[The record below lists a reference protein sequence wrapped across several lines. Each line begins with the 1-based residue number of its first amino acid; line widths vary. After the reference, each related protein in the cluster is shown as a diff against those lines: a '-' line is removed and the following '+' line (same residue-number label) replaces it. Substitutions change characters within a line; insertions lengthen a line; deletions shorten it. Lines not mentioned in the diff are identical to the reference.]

1 MNTLTKIGVWLVGIL
16 SALFLTSPAY
26 AVLPIE
32 QFETDSGV
40 GVWFVKADAIPMLD
54 IEIRF
59 NAGQRLD
66 KFAGIGVSALTAAL
80 MDAGAGARS
89 EAELAD
95 AFARIGAQRA
105 SWASDDSASVR
116 LRTVLSEP
124 ELSSALQLFTDM
136 LVRPKFE
143 PQALTREK
151 QRTAQAIREGDTRA
165 SVLAG
170 RAYYR
175 LNYGEHPYGYQLS
188 EARLAEITQD
198 NLREFHQKYYVQ
210 SRATIAIVGA
220 IDRAKAKEIASALVA
235 ELPATGKPVQALP
248 PVPMLTEARDERIEH
263 PGAQSHILMGMPL
276 LARGDPDYFPLLL
289 GNSVLGGAGFVSRLY
304 QEVREQRGLT
314 YSVSSHFA
322 PKAQPGLFTVSL
334 QTQRQ
339 KTDEALQ
346 VVRQVLEDYVR
357 DGPSAK
363 ELEAARSNLVGGFV
377 FRVDSNRKILGLL
390 SAIGFHG
397 LPIDYLDQWVNRIN
411 QVTLAQVKDALA
423 RRINPKQ
430 MVTVVVGQATPVEK

>member
-1 MNTLTKIGVWLVGIL
+1 MTTIKRLSLWVIGFVSTMLLTPL
-16 SALFLTSPAY
+16 AY

-32 QFETDSGV
+32 HFKTNSGV
-40 GVWFVKADAIPMLD
+40 GVWFVQADAIPMLD

-80 MDAGAGARS
+80 MDAGAGKRS

-105 SWASDDSASVR
+105 SWAGDDSASVR
-116 LRTVLSEP
+116 LRTVLTEP
-124 ELSSALQLFTDM
+124 ELASALELFADM
-136 LVRPKFE
+136 LVRPSFE
-143 PQALTREK
+143 NQALLREK
-151 QRTAQAIREGDTRA
+151 QRTVQAIREGDTRA
-165 SVLAG
+165 SVIAG
-170 RAYYR
+170 RAFYR
-175 LNYGEHPYGYQLS
+175 LNYGDHPYGYQLT
-188 EARLAEITQD
+188 EQRLKEITRD
-198 NLREFHQKYYVQ
+198 NLREFHKNYFVQ

-220 IDRAKAKEIASALVA
+220 IDRVRAKQIAEALVA
-235 ELPATGKPVQALP
+235 ELPVSGKPVQAMP
-248 PVPMLTEARDERIEH
+248 PVPLLTAARSERIKH

-314 YSVSSHFA
+314 YSVSSHFV

-334 QTQRQ
+334 QTQQER
-339 KTDEALQ
+339 TDEALQ
-346 VVRQVLEDYVR
+346 VVRQVLEKFVSE
-357 DGPSAK
+357 GPSPK

-397 LPIDYLDQWVNRIN
+397 LELDYLEQWVNRIN
-411 QVTLAQVKDALA
+411 EVTLAQVKDALI
-423 RRINPKQ
+423 RRIDPKQ
-430 MVTVVVGQATPVEK
+430 MVTVVVGDVQSAEK